1 MSCLTHLKVDCR
13 GGGVGNFSVL
23 AALTYTGKYNEQYIR
38 LTEGGGGETELMM
51 AAIYARCTE
60 THRQ

>member
-38 LTEGGGGETELMM
+38 LTEGGGGRDGADDGGDL
-51 AAIYARCTE
+51 CQV
-60 THRQ
+60 H